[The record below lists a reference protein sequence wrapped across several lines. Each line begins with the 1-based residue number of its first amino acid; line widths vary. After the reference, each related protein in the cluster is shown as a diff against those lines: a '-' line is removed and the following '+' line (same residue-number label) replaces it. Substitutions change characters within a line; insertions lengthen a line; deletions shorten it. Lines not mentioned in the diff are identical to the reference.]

1 MQDDT
6 KRKEQSIGELMQ
18 LRQKIDALQSSESQT
33 RRSVDSLEESEASFR
48 NLLDSIPGISI
59 QGYTTDGTVRY
70 WNKASEKLYGYAE
83 KEAIGRNLGDL
94 IIPPD
99 VKPHFREALKLGAK
113 AKQSGE
119 LMPSGE
125 LTLLHKSGSLVP
137 VYSIHTV
144 VCLENKSPLMFCI
157 DVDLSERK
165 QTEEAL
171 RESNEAL
178 QALISS
184 SPLAIFAIDPES
196 KVTMW
201 NPAAENIFGWTE
213 DEALDQYLPIVP
225 PDKSAEHHKLRARAF
240 SGNTFTGVEVS
251 RQRKDG
257 TLIDVSLSTAP
268 IYDSRGRVKSIMAVL
283 EDISERKR
291 AEEALRE
298 SEERYSS
305 LFKNNHSVMLLINPE
320 NAAIVD
326 ANPAACSFYGWS
338 HEELTSRKIT
348 DFNTL
353 TREQVCREM
362 KRAQSGKA
370 QHFLFRHRLANGEI
384 RDVEV
389 YSGPI
394 TIEGKQLLYSIIHD
408 ISERR
413 LAEEQL
419 QEAHTRLEQR
429 AVELSQL
436 NEKLKQEIE
445 ERKLVEQKLR
455 EREAEL
461 ETKANEL
468 EEVNVA
474 LRVLLK
480 RRDEDKT
487 ELGEKILSNVK
498 ELVLPYVERLRK
510 AELTSQCAAYVNI
523 LESNL
528 NDIIS
533 PFALKLSSKLLGLT
547 PTEIQVA
554 NLIKEGKTTK
564 DIAVMLHL
572 SPRTVEFH
580 RNNIRKKMG
589 IKNKKANLRSHLQSM

>member
-1 MQDDT
+1 MKDT
-6 KRKEQSIGELMQ
+6 EKSKERLINELVE
-18 LRQKIDALQSSESQT
+18 LRQRIGQLQALKDEHNRAQEA
-33 RRSVDSLEESEASFR
+33 LCESEEKYR
-48 NLLDSIPGISI
+48 LLVEQANDGILI
-59 QGYTTDGTVRY
+59 VRDGMIKFANRRLAEANGRTVEELLNTNFLDYVRPDEVPKVADRY
-70 WNKASEKLYGYAE
+70 RRRLASE
-83 KEAIGRNLGDL
+83 
-94 IIPPD
+94 D
-99 VKPHFREALKLGAK
+99 VE
-113 AKQSGE
+113 QVYE
-119 LMPSGE
+119 
-125 LTLLHKSGSLVP
+125 TVLLHKDGHEIP
-137 VYSIHTV
+137 VEVNASATSYQGRPAVIAFVRDHT
-144 VCLENKSPLMFCI
+144 N
-157 DVDLSERK
+157 RK
-165 QTEEAL
+165 KAEEAL
-171 RESNEAL
+171 RESNQKL
-178 QALISS
+178 RALINA

-196 KVTMW
+196 MVTMW
-201 NPAAENIFGWTE
+201 NPAAEKIFGWTE
-213 DEALDQYLPIVP
+213 SEVLGQFLPILP
-225 PDKSAEHHKLRARAF
+225 PDKSSEHHKLRARAF
-240 SGNTFTGVEVS
+240 SGDTFTGVEVV

-257 TLIDVSLSTAP
+257 RLIDVSLSTAP
-268 IYDSRGRVKSIMAVL
+268 VYNSIGRVKSVMAVV

-291 AEEALRE
+291 SEAALRE

-320 NAAIVD
+320 NGAIVD

-338 HEELTSRKIT
+338 HEELTSRRIT
-348 DFNTL
+348 DINTL
-353 TREQVCREM
+353 KGEQVYREM
-362 KRAQSGKA
+362 KRAQSGKVK
-370 QHFLFRHRLANGEI
+370 HFLFQHGLANGEI

-394 TIEGKQLLYSIIHD
+394 TIEGKELLYSIIHD

-413 LAEEQL
+413 LAEEEL
-419 QEAHTRLEQR
+419 QKAHSRLEQR
-429 AVELSQL
+429 AIELSRL
-436 NEKLKQEIE
+436 NEKLQQEIE

-455 EREAEL
+455 KREAEL

-480 RRDEDKT
+480 RREEDKI
-487 ELGEKILSNVK
+487 ELGEKILCNVK

-510 AELTSQCAAYVNI
+510 SQLTSQCAAYINV

-533 PFALKLSSKLLGLT
+533 PFALKLSSKLLGFT

-572 SPRTVEFH
+572 SPRTIEFH

-589 IKNKKANLRSHLQSM
+589 IKNKKANLRSHLQSV

>member
-1 MQDDT
+1 
-6 KRKEQSIGELMQ
+6 
-18 LRQKIDALQSSESQT
+18 
-33 RRSVDSLEESEASFR
+33 
-48 NLLDSIPGISI
+48 
-59 QGYTTDGTVRY
+59 
-70 WNKASEKLYGYAE
+70 
-83 KEAIGRNLGDL
+83 
-94 IIPPD
+94 
-99 VKPHFREALKLGAK
+99 
-113 AKQSGE
+113 
-119 LMPSGE
+119 
-125 LTLLHKSGSLVP
+125 
-137 VYSIHTV
+137 
-144 VCLENKSPLMFCI
+144 
-157 DVDLSERK
+157 
-165 QTEEAL
+165 
-171 RESNEAL
+171 
-178 QALISS
+178 
-184 SPLAIFAIDPES
+184 
-196 KVTMW
+196 
-201 NPAAENIFGWTE
+201 
-213 DEALDQYLPIVP
+213 
-225 PDKSAEHHKLRARAF
+225 
-240 SGNTFTGVEVS
+240 
-251 RQRKDG
+251 
-257 TLIDVSLSTAP
+257 
-268 IYDSRGRVKSIMAVL
+268 
-283 EDISERKR
+283 
-291 AEEALRE
+291 
-298 SEERYSS
+298 
-305 LFKNNHSVMLLINPE
+305 
-320 NAAIVD
+320 
-326 ANPAACSFYGWS
+326 
-338 HEELTSRKIT
+338 
-348 DFNTL
+348 
-353 TREQVCREM
+353 M

-370 QHFLFRHRLANGEI
+370 QHFLFRHRLANDEI

-419 QEAHTRLEQR
+419 QKAHTRLEQR
-429 AVELSQL
+429 AIQLSQL
-436 NEKLKQEIE
+436 NEKLKQEVE
-445 ERKLVEQKLR
+445 ERKLVEEKLR

-510 AELTSQCAAYVNI
+510 TELTSQSAAYVNI

-554 NLIKEGKTTK
+554 NLIKEGKATK

-589 IKNKKANLRSHLQSM
+589 MKNKKANLRSYLQSM

>member
-1 MQDDT
+1 MKDAQ
-6 KRKEQSIGELMQ
+6 KSKEQLIYELVE
-18 LRQKIDALQSSESQT
+18 LRQRI
-33 RRSVDSLEESEASFR
+33 
-48 NLLDSIPGISI
+48 
-59 QGYTTDGTVRY
+59 
-70 WNKASEKLYGYAE
+70 AE
-83 KEAIGRNLGDL
+83 L
-94 IIPPD
+94 
-99 VKPHFREALKLGAK
+99 EALGAEQK
-113 AKQSGE
+113 RTQG
-119 LMPSGE
+119 
-125 LTLLHKSGSLVP
+125 
-137 VYSIHTV
+137 
-144 VCLENKSPLMFCI
+144 
-157 DVDLSERK
+157 
-165 QTEEAL
+165 AL
-171 RESNEAL
+171 RESEEKYRIL
-178 QALISS
+178 VEQANDGILIVQDGMIKFANRCLAKANGRSVEELVNTS
-184 SPLAIFAIDPES
+184 FLDYLRPDEVPIVADRYRRRLAGEDVEQVYETVLLHKDGHEIPVEVNAGAITYQERPAIFAFIRVTSERKRAEEELRES
-196 KVTMW
+196 EERFRKAFDYAALGMALVSPAGHFLKVNSYFCQMV
-201 NPAAENIFGWTE
+201 GYTE
-213 DEALDQYLPIVP
+213 EELLNRTFNHVTHPDDYHIGLDALSQVVDGIVP
-225 PDKSAEHHKLRARAF
+225 YAW
-240 SGNTFTGVEVS
+240 VEK
-251 RQRKDG
+251 RYLHKDG
-257 TLIDVSLSTAP
+257 RIVWGMLSTSAIRDAVDNV
-268 IYDSRGRVKSIMAVL
+268 IYLVSHIQ
-283 EDISERKR
+283 DISERKR

-326 ANPAACSFYGWS
+326 ANPAASSFYGWS
-338 HEELTSRKIT
+338 HEELTSKKIT
-348 DFNTL
+348 DINTL
-353 TREQVCREM
+353 ERQQVFQEM
-362 KRAQSGKA
+362 KQARSRKV
-370 QHFLFRHRLANGEI
+370 QHFLFRHRLANGEV

-394 TIEGKQLLYSIIHD
+394 TIDGKQLLYSIIHD

-419 QEAHTRLEQR
+419 QKAHTRLEQR